1 MIYTSVDIGS
11 HSIKIVVA
19 EKINDK
25 FYVLASTSVKSMG
38 IKRGII
44 KDKDLVLNSLKE
56 AFTNINNDL
65 GVEIK
70 KVLLSFPLFLV
81 NTSIETSDIPVNG
94 IVSSD
99 DVKEVIG
106 KTVSEN
112 IDKKEEVLY
121 LEPLVFEIDSDL
133 QVVDPKGLTAD
144 RLKVR
149 CAVSTIERKY
159 LYDYFSLFQELDIE
173 VVDITYGVIGDYFEN
188 ANIEMNKKLGVLVNL
203 GYSKCEIAIFNKGI
217 MLKGEVLPIGSKKID
232 KDISYIYKIDRK
244 QAISLKEEFAVSS
257 SKYDDMNNFI
267 EITNLN
273 GEKIK
278 INQVEISQVIE
289 ARLKEILKSVKS
301 EINNLTNRSISYII
315 ITGGITNLVG
325 FPYLVEEEFK
335 IDKVIAN
342 LTTIGVRSNMYST
355 SFGLIKY
362 FAYKAKSRNID
373 YLMFDL
379 KDKENLASK
388 KKKVST
394 RDNLIG
400 KIEAYLKS

>member
-81 NTSIETSDIPVNG
+81 NTSIETSDISVNG

-149 CAVSTIERKY
+149 CAVSTIEKKY

-257 SKYDDMNNFI
+257 SKYADMNNFL
-267 EITNLN
+267 ETTNLN

-335 IDKVIAN
+335 MDKVIAN